1 MNVPRRQVLHLAAG
15 AAALQAASHIA
26 KAEGYPT
33 RPVHIISGFAAGA
46 GGDTIAR
53 LIGQILSERLSQQLI
68 VENRT
73 GAGGNIATEAVVK
86 APPDGYTL
94 LLVTV
99 ANVVNTTLYE
109 RLSFNFARDIS
120 AVASIDRV
128 PNVMVVHPSF
138 PAQTVP
144 AFIAY
149 ARANPGKI
157 NMASA
162 GNGTAQHVAGEQF
175 KMMAGINMTHVPY
188 RGGAPALNDLLGG
201 QVQVMFDTMQSSIGF
216 IKAGA
221 LRPVAVTT
229 ATRADPLPNI
239 PTVGEYLPGYENSS
253 FHGLGAPKDTPTDIV
268 NKINKE
274 VNSSLADLKLKT
286 RLAELGATPLSGSPA
301 DFEKLIADETDK
313 WGKVVKFAGIK
324 AE

>member
-53 LIGQILSERLSQQLI
+53 LISQILSERLSQQLI

-286 RLAELGATPLSGSPA
+286 QLAELGATPLSGSPA